1 MLLIRYAVLSR
12 SLLDSCLRVSFV
24 FLWTVLFLFVQL
36 GRPEVSVQVSSP
48 RSRGTDNVIQV
59 PLQADMTVLDALI
72 AATRTYIERN
82 GAKEKM
88 IPFNVQL
95 DWDPS
100 LDCFT
105 IVKALGLHSRRRAT
119 WFITLSNGSNQV
131 NINAILVAQS
141 IKEAVTTNDYR
152 HRLPKMEKLY
162 GNFHWLCTLKSLIIT
177 LYVKFKVWTKQ
188 YSTSSDLDYWTWQ
201 KS

>member
-1 MLLIRYAVLSR
+1 
-12 SLLDSCLRVSFV
+12 
-24 FLWTVLFLFVQL
+24 
-36 GRPEVSVQVSSP
+36 
-48 RSRGTDNVIQV
+48 VIQV

-131 NINAILVAQS
+131 NSNAILVAQS

-162 GNFHWLCTLKSLIIT
+162 GNFH
-177 LYVKFKVWTKQ
+177 
-188 YSTSSDLDYWTWQ
+188 
-201 KS
+201 